1 MLLHVLS
8 FSETKQTHSLD
19 GSSVLPFDLLKAEL
33 FYPSRKENVATN
45 ETVQKMAVEMAICFS
60 TELRDPKRLLPINS
74 PAQRV
79 NSVGGIL
86 LRQITTH

>member
-45 ETVQKMAVEMAICFS
+45 ETV
-60 TELRDPKRLLPINS
+60 
-74 PAQRV
+74 
-79 NSVGGIL
+79 
-86 LRQITTH
+86 